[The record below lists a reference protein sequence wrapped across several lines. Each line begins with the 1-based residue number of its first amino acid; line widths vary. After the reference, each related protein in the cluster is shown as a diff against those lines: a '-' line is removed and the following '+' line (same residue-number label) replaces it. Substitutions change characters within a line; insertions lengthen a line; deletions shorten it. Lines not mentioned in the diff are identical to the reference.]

1 MHLKSRV
8 HNPMPTHG
16 KIYFSIFIFIVHK
29 YLVGAIF
36 KLFRTLIFIFFAASV
51 APITHILRSASVLA
65 MLMPV
70 TYSILRSL
78 RWEAEGRQNEGRR
91 EAERRQGGAIY
102 VEEML

>member
-1 MHLKSRV
+1 MEKTIL
-8 HNPMPTHG
+8 P
-16 KIYFSIFIFIVHK
+16 IFFFIVYK
-29 YLVGAIF
+29 RLIGTIF

-70 TYSILRSL
+70 IYSILCGL
-78 RWEAEGRQNEGRR
+78 RCEAEGRQNEGRR